1 MILDLLVK
9 VDVTSNKILKLC
21 MYTISKP
28 LTYICNGSLNTG
40 TFPERFKLAIMRPI
54 HKKGDKNE
62 INNYRPLSLLTTIS
76 KILEIIMYKRLAQH
90 FESNKFLTSA
100 QFGFRKG
107 FRIDDAVFSILNG
120 TIILLDK
127 QKHVGGI
134 FCDLTRAFECVNH
147 NILLHKLQYYG
158 ITGSSLSWFKSYLEN
173 KAEGLPITKCT
184 RASSVLQV
192 ESSS

>member
-1 MILDLLVK
+1 MK
-9 VDVTSNKILKLC
+9 
-21 MYTISKP
+21 
-28 LTYICNGSLNTG
+28 
-40 TFPERFKLAIMRPI
+40 
-54 HKKGDKNE
+54 
-62 INNYRPLSLLTTIS
+62 NYRPISLLMTIS
-76 KILEIIMYKRLAQH
+76 KILEIIMYKRLTQY

-107 FRIDDAVFSILNG
+107 FRIDDAVFSFLNR
-120 TIILLDK
+120 TIMLLDK
-127 QKHVGGI
+127 RKHVGGI
-134 FCDLTRAFECVNH
+134 FCDLTRHFDCVNH
-147 NILLHKLQYYG
+147 NILVQKLQYYG